1 MATRRTRM
9 SVSQTGQAEAEE
21 QRIAAQMAEEEAA
34 DADRALAEQAEA
46 DELARLSTIAPPAA
60 VEPPMDEPLSGMT
73 VAKDDLSA
81 LEGEGWVRVSRVS
94 DDGEML
100 TLKKVER
107 KILADDL
114 TYLGRTWGGGRYWL
128 EVMNRWRQWVKKFY
142 VNFDEREYG
151 PPKGSYSTRKADAPM
166 GVPMDANDNPM
177 LSAVVNQLQRSM
189 EAKDLQIAALND
201 RQLTM
206 QMEHNRTVIELI
218 GKMSQRRDDTPGEF
232 DRIIAAADK
241 MVSARGPAPR
251 GETDL
256 AGTLVKQILPVLA
269 DGFKEFM
276 TKRPTAAAAAA
287 PDSTALER
295 MAMPFIES
303 FLPLLTRG
311 LANQAAGPKRV
322 FPPQKGQPP
331 TSSQRPATGQ
341 PLPVTQPKAV
351 TATMPEGATLLQQ
364 IKSHPMYNLVAP
376 MVLDRARANADAD
389 EIAEEIADSVPE
401 RFWGAVIE
409 LVQRDDMPEYLA
421 LFEPE
426 LANHR
431 TWLLAVQTAIKEKYL
446 DDGGAETD
454 EDVAG
459 SEDAASTP
467 APAPAST
474 GVVVIP
480 PGEAAKA

>member
-1 MATRRTRM
+1 
-9 SVSQTGQAEAEE
+9 
-21 QRIAAQMAEEEAA
+21 
-34 DADRALAEQAEA
+34 
-46 DELARLSTIAPPAA
+46 
-60 VEPPMDEPLSGMT
+60 
-73 VAKDDLSA
+73 
-81 LEGEGWVRVSRVS
+81 
-94 DDGEML
+94 
-100 TLKKVER
+100 
-107 KILADDL
+107 
-114 TYLGRTWGGGRYWL
+114 
-128 EVMNRWRQWVKKFY
+128 
-142 VNFDEREYG
+142 
-151 PPKGSYSTRKADAPM
+151 
-166 GVPMDANDNPM
+166 
-177 LSAVVNQLQRSM
+177 
-189 EAKDLQIAALND
+189 
-201 RQLTM
+201 
-206 QMEHNRTVIELI
+206 
-218 GKMSQRRDDTPGEF
+218 
-232 DRIIAAADK
+232 
-241 MVSARGPAPR
+241 
-251 GETDL
+251 
-256 AGTLVKQILPVLA
+256 VLA